1 MKDAARSVL
10 FHLSIWRHYVA
21 QFLKKR
27 MIYAVDFWAG
37 LTADL
42 TLQATNLLF
51 LAVIFSKVPDLR
63 GWRREEVIFIYGL
76 AVMSYGLFHAFFSN
90 IYYLGNTYLVEGNM
104 DRVLLRPLDPLFQI
118 YSERVDLEDIGE
130 TLLGA
135 ALIGWSAWKLGLQW
149 TWLHFAALPLFVGC
163 GVLIYLG
170 VFTTLSAV
178 SFWFIDRVGL
188 LPPIY
193 NMMAF
198 GRYPVTIYNRALRF
212 LVSWIIPFGFISFF
226 PSTWFLGRDEFFGY
240 FVATPLVALSFFGL
254 GYTLFRLGL
263 RRYESTGS

>member
-1 MKDAARSVL
+1 MSTLL
-10 FHLSIWRHYVA
+10 FHLSIWRSYIA

-37 LTADL
+37 LAADL
-42 TLQATNLLF
+42 SLQVTNLLF

-63 GWRREEVIFIYGL
+63 GWQRDEVIFIYGL
-76 AVMSYGLFHAFFSN
+76 AIMSYGLFHAFFSN
-90 IYYLGNTYLVEGNM
+90 IYHLGNTYLVEGNM

-118 YSERVDLEDIGE
+118 YSERVDVQDLGE

-135 ALIGWSAWKLGLQW
+135 VLVGWAAWKLQLDW
-149 TWLHFAALPLFVGC
+149 SWIHFIALPFFVLC
-163 GVLIYLG
+163 GVLIFLG
-170 VFTTLSAV
+170 VFTLLSSV
-178 SFWFIDRVGL
+178 SFWFVDRVGL

-198 GRYPVTIYNRALRF
+198 GRYPVTIYSPVLRF
-212 LVSWIIPFGFISFF
+212 VLSWIIPFAFISFF
-226 PSTWFLGRDEFFGY
+226 PSTWFLGRKEYVGYFIATPAVALVFFG
-240 FVATPLVALSFFGL
+240 T
-254 GYTLFRLGL
+254 GYALFRLGL